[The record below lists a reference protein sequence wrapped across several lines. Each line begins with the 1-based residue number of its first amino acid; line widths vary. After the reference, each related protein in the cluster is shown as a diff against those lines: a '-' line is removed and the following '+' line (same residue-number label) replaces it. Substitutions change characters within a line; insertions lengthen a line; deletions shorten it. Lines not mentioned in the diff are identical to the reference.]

1 MVELIRATS
10 PLAEA
15 AARWRDWPEAVCIVG
30 GGFSEA
36 ALKKHIAGRDDK
48 IASDNPPDDSKKESP
63 HQSHAVL
70 LPQVVSFNRLFAAAH
85 LEGASADNLLT
96 LARLGSPPPI
106 GEQLTADIHR
116 LLPENVAAGAAVSLA
131 RSLAAVFEEFMQEQ
145 PSLLIAK
152 NAMPDLLAAME
163 GRAGE
168 ADFLGA
174 LWDCLADGRL
184 FRARQVLA
192 DFCENAPPLLMVADK
207 ERPPWHNDFFQRCA
221 NGIAVVEAED
231 GGEEKLWAQLKSG
244 EPADACPPTLK
255 ECRQGTAASLHQTA
269 AIALEVARDFL
280 QYGDVGIAVYDRL
293 LARRLRAVAEADGM
307 RIQDDGGWRMETL
320 SFGGALRQWTQTAM
334 EDFSAANFS
343 RMLLAP
349 YFSQQAKQRAVAE
362 EEWRRL
368 LAGNAM
374 PPQSWEE
381 VSRVRGG
388 EHYAAFADSFLAARR
403 AMPNIAP
410 LSAWVKWLLKY
421 SAAAMAGWKNDS
433 AAVGLRAS
441 LRRAGDE
448 NHRTTAADFRAWLD
462 WRMSEETG
470 GESAASPV
478 CFVSPFSE
486 RRFESLILLGATADN
501 LPAAADSFMGEKSR
515 RQLQL
520 PDRDRRIKKQWARF
534 WRLLS
539 SPSRAAAVWRHS
551 EKSGHAPSPF
561 WTLLADSFR
570 ARGGEVQIASAPS
583 LPPPAAGL
591 SPPSPA
597 FARMQ
602 KLPQKISITAA
613 GRLMKC
619 PYHFFMSD
627 ALSLSDADGD
637 EDLGDLARGSLLH
650 ERMKKLFESGGD
662 SDESMASQWEI
673 IFGGGGRRRPGAFL
687 YLEHWRQNGGAFLE
701 EEAARRREGWRA
713 ILLEHSLSARLPLS
727 GGEVELRGRIDR
739 VDCKTAKADSLSP
752 VESESKSQEKKQ
764 FADCE
769 KVAVVDYKTGE
780 APKVGELQCGEDPQ
794 TPLYAFLL
802 GCRRADWRIV
812 CPVKSGRPAEV
823 QNGGATRV
831 AARLRA
837 AARQIAAGAPLPAN
851 GNAAACSRCS
861 SRRLCRRDHW
871 RLSKK

>member
-1 MVELIRATS
+1 M
-10 PLAEA
+10 
-15 AARWRDWPEAVCIVG
+15 
-30 GGFSEA
+30 
-36 ALKKHIAGRDDK
+36 
-48 IASDNPPDDSKKESP
+48 
-63 HQSHAVL
+63 
-70 LPQVVSFNRLFAAAH
+70 
-85 LEGASADNLLT
+85 
-96 LARLGSPPPI
+96 
-106 GEQLTADIHR
+106 
-116 LLPENVAAGAAVSLA
+116 
-131 RSLAAVFEEFMQEQ
+131 
-145 PSLLIAK
+145 
-152 NAMPDLLAAME
+152 
-163 GRAGE
+163 
-168 ADFLGA
+168 
-174 LWDCLADGRL
+174 
-184 FRARQVLA
+184 
-192 DFCENAPPLLMVADK
+192 
-207 ERPPWHNDFFQRCA
+207 
-221 NGIAVVEAED
+221 
-231 GGEEKLWAQLKSG
+231 
-244 EPADACPPTLK
+244 
-255 ECRQGTAASLHQTA
+255 
-269 AIALEVARDFL
+269 
-280 QYGDVGIAVYDRL
+280 
-293 LARRLRAVAEADGM
+293 
-307 RIQDDGGWRMETL
+307 
-320 SFGGALRQWTQTAM
+320 
-334 EDFSAANFS
+334 
-343 RMLLAP
+343 
-349 YFSQQAKQRAVAE
+349 
-362 EEWRRL
+362 
-368 LAGNAM
+368 
-374 PPQSWEE
+374 
-381 VSRVRGG
+381 
-388 EHYAAFADSFLAARR
+388 
-403 AMPNIAP
+403 
-410 LSAWVKWLLKY
+410 
-421 SAAAMAGWKNDS
+421 
-433 AAVGLRAS
+433 
-441 LRRAGDE
+441 
-448 NHRTTAADFRAWLD
+448 
-462 WRMSEETG
+462 
-470 GESAASPV
+470 
-478 CFVSPFSE
+478 
-486 RRFESLILLGATADN
+486 LGATADN

-520 PDRDRRIKKQWARF
+520 PDRDRRIKKQWAQF

-570 ARGGEVQIASAPS
+570 ARSGEVQIASAPP

-613 GRLMKC
+613 GRLMQC

-739 VDCKTAKADSLSP
+739 VDCKTMKADSLSP
-752 VESESKSQEKKQ
+752 VEPESKSQEKKQ

-769 KVAVVDYKTGE
+769 KVAVVDYKTG
-780 APKVGELQCGEDPQ
+780 AVPGVGELQCGEDPQ

-871 RLSKK
+871 RLPKK